1 MSTPKLN
8 ATSKEMAALTKL
20 NKSLYGTKPDMGV
33 PASDETGISFSK
45 PLKKQS
51 AASYIREQKNAAQA
65 AGQARP
71 NSRDL
76 LKQYKTMMTP
86 IKTMPIEMA
95 GRDRP
100 VPVGMGE
107 SSAGGGPRGGLSPY
121 NTDPVRPAGSDMSGG
136 MGGGRPVPS
145 MGGGTP
151 AGTLSPRG
159 AVTGGARPAPSM
171 GGGMPGA
178 TGMPTSAPPPGAMF
192 KKGGSVRAEKMASGG
207 MTSKAPTASK
217 RGDGIAQRGKT
228 KGRMV

>member
-1 MSTPKLN
+1 
-8 ATSKEMAALTKL
+8 
-20 NKSLYGTKPDMGV
+20 
-33 PASDETGISFSK
+33 
-45 PLKKQS
+45 
-51 AASYIREQKNAAQA
+51 
-65 AGQARP
+65 
-71 NSRDL
+71 
-76 LKQYKTMMTP
+76 MMP

-95 GRDRP
+95 GGDRP
-100 VPVGMGE
+100 VP
-107 SSAGGGPRGGLSPY
+107 GGIASTTQSPNNPGPRGGLSPY
-121 NTDPVRPAGSDMSGG
+121 NTDPVRPAPGG
-136 MGGGRPVPS
+136 MGGNTDPLRPVPVGMGGGPRGGLNPYS
-145 MGGGTP
+145 TDPGMGGGMGGGTP

-159 AVTGGARPAPSM
+159 AVTGGARPAPVGM